1 MRAARLVVVV
11 AVAVLGLGLLT
22 SAALAGGKKKKTSVI
37 YFAGNPKI
45 NNSGKV
51 TAKGS
56 LNTAS
61 ACKVSRGMRLQA
73 LDQTGTVFATLDGA
87 DVRFERELVAVGA
100 AAGHSPRGNEL
111 GACQGDEAD
120 RREVR
125 LQGGHLRGGRPAS
138 RVPRRNIARG

>member
-1 MRAARLVVVV
+1 MRAAKLVVVV

-22 SAALAGGKKKKTSVI
+22 SAALAGGKKKTSVI

-51 TAKGS
+51 TARGS

-73 LDQTGTVFATLDGA
+73 LDQTGTVFATMDGA
-87 DVRFERELVAVGA
+87 TSDSNGNWSLSGQLPGTLPAGTNSVRVKATKRTAGKFVCKAGTSAAV
-100 AAGHSPRGNEL
+100 
-111 GACQGDEAD
+111 
-120 RREVR
+120 VI
-125 LQGGHLRGGRPAS
+125 PAK
-138 RVPRRNIARG
+138 